1 MLVAPPTCS
10 NEPAIA
16 AGGTSLSLRVRPRRR
31 TASELAA
38 RCVLSFVTRDRAT
51 LRALPTR
58 RDDESAIASR
68 VRNPLHARP
77 PDVPELRDLHVLA
90 RVVDLLDDAVLIVDA
105 RGALLHRNVR
115 ATALLSR
122 EVVIVD
128 PEGRLTFPDPNL
140 ATFFARILDGRL
152 ALPATCALAVDPNGL
167 PSASLFVERL
177 DEDHFV
183 LWIRTADPLPWRA
196 RHWVAET
203 FGLSGAEARLIV
215 ALTEGLTPPE
225 AAERFGIALGTVR
238 VQLRSIYAKLGVKRQ
253 SEIVARVMRLLPPL
267 RGL

>member
-1 MLVAPPTCS
+1 M
-10 NEPAIA
+10 
-16 AGGTSLSLRVRPRRR
+16 
-31 TASELAA
+31 
-38 RCVLSFVTRDRAT
+38 TRDRAT

-68 VRNPLHARP
+68 VRTPPHARP
-77 PDVPELRDLHVLA
+77 PDVPELQDLHVLA

-115 ATALLSR
+115 GTALLSR
-122 EVVIVD
+122 EVVSMD
-128 PEGRLTFPDPNL
+128 AEGRLTFVEPNV

-152 ALPATCALAVDPNGL
+152 VLPATRALAVDPNGL
-167 PSASLFVERL
+167 PRASLFMERL
-177 DEDHFV
+177 DEHHFV
-183 LWIRTADPLPWRA
+183 LWIRSADPLPWRA

-215 ALTEGLTPPE
+215 ALTEGLTPPDV
-225 AAERFGIALGTVR
+225 AERFGIALGTVR
-238 VQLRSIYAKLGVKRQ
+238 VQLRSIYGKLGVKRQ

>member
-1 MLVAPPTCS
+1 MLVAPPACS
-10 NEPAIA
+10 NEPAIGA
-16 AGGTSLSLRVRPRRR
+16 AWHLVLSTAPRR
-31 TASELAA
+31 ASEIATTRVLAS
-38 RCVLSFVTRDRAT
+38 VNRDRAT

-68 VRNPLHARP
+68 VRTPLHARP

-105 RGALLHRNVR
+105 RGALHHRNVR
-115 ATALLSR
+115 GTALLSR
-122 EVVIVD
+122 EVVSMD
-128 PEGRLTFPDPNL
+128 AEGRLTFVEPNV

-152 ALPATCALAVDPNGL
+152 VLPATRALAVDPNGL
-167 PSASLFVERL
+167 PCASLFVERL
-177 DEDHFV
+177 DDEHLI

-215 ALTEGLTPPE
+215 ALTEGLTPPDV
-225 AAERFGIALGTVR
+225 AERFGIALGTVR
-238 VQLRSIYAKLGVKRQ
+238 VQLRSIYGKLGVKRQ